1 MPENV
6 TSAEI
11 ADLSDLGLEDL
22 RQVWRARL
30 GGRAPS
36 VSSSALLRRWLS
48 WELQAQ
54 IQSGFDPTT
63 RRQLRELGR
72 AKAQFSRSPRISGLR
87 PGTVLTREHAGK
99 THRVMVLE
107 RGYAW
112 EGGQYASLTD
122 IAFRITGTRWSG
134 PRFFGLKYKERRF

>member
-1 MPENV
+1 MPGNE

-11 ADLSDLGLEDL
+11 DSLSDLGLEDL
-22 RQVWRARL
+22 RQTWQARL

-36 VSSSALLRRWLS
+36 VSSSGLLRRWLS

-54 IQSGFDPTT
+54 TQGVLDPGT

-72 AKAQFSRSPRISGLR
+72 AKTEDSRLPRTSSLR

-112 EGGQYASLTD
+112 DGGQYASLTE
-122 IAFRITGTRWSG
+122 IAYRITGTRWSG
-134 PRFFGLKYKERRF
+134 PRFFGLKDKERRP